1 MEGGVSTAE
10 FNRWFVVPCGFAINL
25 TLGVVYA
32 WSVFLKPLMN
42 EFGWTTAE
50 TSLAFTILLLTFAIV
65 MIPAGR
71 LNDRMGPR
79 KVATA
84 GGLLLG
90 LGFILASFTSSLP
103 WLYLTY
109 GFIAGAGVALA
120 YVTPIATCVK
130 WFPDKKGLVTGII
143 ICGFGLSSAFLAPLA
158 TYLINTVG
166 WKAAFQLL
174 GIVFLLVAVGGAQGL
189 RLPPPGWCPAGWKSS
204 GSATAAPAQDYT
216 WRQMLRTKK
225 FWMIWLMYTFGT
237 TSGLGVI
244 GHVAK
249 FAQET
254 GMDALLAALAVS
266 VLAIFNG
273 LGRIS
278 WGAISDR
285 IGRVKSMTIMF
296 IIQAA
301 VMFSLVGAT
310 GIYLFIAVAVVGF
323 CFGGNLSIF
332 PSVTAD
338 FFGTKY
344 YGINYGFVFTAYGV
358 GGVLGP
364 YLSGYLF
371 DLTKNYF
378 MAFQIAGVL
387 CAIAVV
393 ISLLLRPKK

>member
-1 MEGGVSTAE
+1 M
-10 FNRWFVVPCGFAINL
+10 PCGFAINL

-32 WSVFLKPLMN
+32 WSVFLKPLMG
-42 EFGWTTAE
+42 EFGWTAAE
-50 TSLAFTILLLTFAIV
+50 TSLAFTILLLTFAFV

-71 LNDRMGPR
+71 LNDKIGPR
-79 KVATA
+79 KVASA

-90 LGFILASFTSSLP
+90 LGFFLTSFTSSLP

-130 WFPDKKGLVTGII
+130 WFPDKKGLITGII

-158 TYLINTVG
+158 TYLISTIG
-166 WKAAFQLL
+166 WKTAFQLL
-174 GIVFLLVAVGGAQGL
+174 GITFLVVAVGGAQGL
-189 RLPPPGWCPAGWKSS
+189 RVPPPGWCPEGWK
-204 GSATAAPAQDYT
+204 ATGQAKAAPVQEYN
-216 WRQMLRTKK
+216 WQQMLRTKK
-225 FWMIWLMYTFGT
+225 FWMIWVMYTFGT

-254 GMDALLAALAVS
+254 GMDALTASLAVS

-278 WGAISDR
+278 WGGISDR
-285 IGRVKSMTIMF
+285 IGWPKAMTIMF

-301 VMFSLVGAT
+301 VMFFLIGAT
-310 GIYLFIAVAVVGF
+310 GVALFIAVAVVGF
-323 CFGGNLSIF
+323 CFGGNLSMF
-332 PSVTAD
+332 PSATAD
-338 FFGTKY
+338 LFGTKY
-344 YGINYGFVFTAYGV
+344 YGINYGFVFTAYGI

-371 DLTKNYF
+371 DLTKSYLW
-378 MAFQIAGVL
+378 AFQIAGIL
-387 CAIAVV
+387 CAVAVV
-393 ISLLLRPKK
+393 ISLVLRRSK